1 VVIPE
6 NVTSIGPFAFSECGS
21 LSSVTFPKSVTTIG
35 IRAFARCNSLMKA
48 VFLGSAPTMGKEVFK
63 DTASGFTVNY
73 YNGAAGFTSPTWNDN
88 LGSSWPAVNLG
99 NLPSQDG
106 GH

>member
-1 VVIPE
+1 
-6 NVTSIGPFAFSECGS
+6 
-21 LSSVTFPKSVTTIG
+21 
-35 IRAFARCNSLMKA
+35 
-48 VFLGSAPTMGKEVFK
+48 MGKEVFK